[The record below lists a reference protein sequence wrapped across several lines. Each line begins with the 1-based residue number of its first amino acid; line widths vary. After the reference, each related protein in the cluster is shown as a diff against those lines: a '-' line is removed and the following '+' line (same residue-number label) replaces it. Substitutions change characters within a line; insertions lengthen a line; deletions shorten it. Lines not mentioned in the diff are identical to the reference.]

1 MNARWLKLVTIT
13 TRVIDKTQLVYWRAQ
28 RVPAEKTYENRLD
41 LSGNLRLIRRK

>member
-1 MNARWLKLVTIT
+1 MNARWLKLITIT
-13 TRVIDKTQLVYWRAQ
+13 TRVIDKTQLLYWRVQ